1 MDTPVETIVGILRE
15 WNFANVWLD
24 DSAMDGGYQVD
35 GSDTT
40 LTGVAEAIVE
50 ALAGRGEGNR

>member
-1 MDTPVETIVGILRE
+1 MTSVETVVGILRD
-15 WNFANVWLD
+15 WNFASVWLD

-35 GSDTT
+35 SSDSV

-50 ALAGRGEGNR
+50 ALGKIADRENA